1 MKAMAMQLG
10 VPEENILTETTSGNT
25 MENANGLAERL
36 PDGSGR
42 RIGLVTSATHM
53 LRSQRVFRQHFIDDV
68 IVPIPVHHVFDPD
81 PWRIKAL
88 RPPVTSLAE
97 STAAI
102 HEWIGL
108 LWYAISCRTV
118 VDS

>member
-1 MKAMAMQLG
+1 LG

-88 RPPVTSLAE
+88 RPSVTSLAE